1 MMVSMIK
8 PTPKA
13 ILATLVATGLAVV
26 AVATSVQANVPAAAP
41 MATAT
46 AITAAPLVTLQCGAP
61 STNAIGFTPA
71 LTLVTQSTLVDR
83 TTAYRNCSAPSVPA
97 IRSGYEH
104 RSFTIPDDCIIMLT
118 ATGNANF
125 TITWNNSQTS
135 NLFVSRSATL
145 SGNTLT
151 VVYTGTVNAG
161 LFLGKSVR
169 QIFKADATELN
180 QCLAGTGPLPFLI
193 HDVTLT
199 IF

>member
-1 MMVSMIK
+1 MIK

-13 ILATLVATGLAVV
+13 LVATLVTTGLLVV
-26 AVATSVQANVPAAAP
+26 AVATSVNANAAP
-41 MATAT
+41 PVVAATPIATAT
-46 AITAAPLVTLQCGAP
+46 IAPLVSLQCGAP
-61 STNAIGFTPA
+61 STNAIGFTPP
-71 LTLVTQSTLVDR
+71 LTLVTQTTTVDR
-83 TTAYRNCSAPSVPA
+83 TTAYRNCNAPAFPA

-125 TITWNNSQTS
+125 TITWNTSQTS

-161 LFLGKSVR
+161 LFLNRAVR
-169 QIFKADATELN
+169 QVFTADATELN
-180 QCLAGTGPLPFLI
+180 QCLAGTGQVPFLI
-193 HDVTLT
+193 HDVKLT